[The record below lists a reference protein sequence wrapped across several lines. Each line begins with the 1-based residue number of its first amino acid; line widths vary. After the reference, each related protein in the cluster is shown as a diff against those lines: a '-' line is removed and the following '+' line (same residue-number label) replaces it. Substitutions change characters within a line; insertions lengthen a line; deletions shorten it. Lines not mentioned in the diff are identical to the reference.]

1 MKAALLT
8 SVGHIRIDERE
19 RPVVGEEEVC
29 IKVNACGLCGTDIH
43 IYEGTFPARPPLV
56 LGHEY
61 AGTVIEVGSRVAHVK
76 SGDSVAVDPNIA
88 CGVCHFCR
96 KGKIHLC
103 ERLTALGVHIDGG
116 FQEVSKA
123 PAGQVYRLP
132 ESMPLKWGAMAE
144 PVSCCLHGIDLAA
157 IEPGDTVAILG
168 AGAIGLIMLQLAKLS
183 GASKIFV
190 VEPNTRRQT
199 LAKKLGADLCWTPER
214 VAFQALDG
222 GGVDVCIECSG
233 TPGGFASAIE
243 YAKRGGT
250 VVVFGVSDQG
260 LQTSISPFEVY
271 YKELQIRGAFVNPST
286 FSRALELLA
295 AGKLCLDDILTRA
308 VPLADLQGAI
318 ALWKTRQELKILI
331 QC

>member
-1 MKAALLT
+1 M
-8 SVGHIRIDERE
+8 DERE
-19 RPVVGEEEVC
+19 RPQVGEDEVC
-29 IKVNACGLCGTDIH
+29 IKVHACGLCGTDIH
-43 IYEGTFPARPPLV
+43 IFEGTFPATPPLV

-61 AGTVIEVGSRVAHVK
+61 SGRVIEAGSSVRQVK
-76 SGDSVAVDPNIA
+76 PGDAVAVDPNIA
-88 CGVCHFCR
+88 CGLCHFCR

-103 ERLTALGVHIDGG
+103 ERLTALGVHFDGG
-116 FQEVSKA
+116 FQEFSKA
-123 PAGQVYRLP
+123 PARQVYRLP
-132 ESMPLKWGAMAE
+132 ESVPLSWGAMAE

-168 AGAIGLIMLQLAKLS
+168 AGAIGLIMLQLAKLA

-190 VEPNTRRQT
+190 VEPNTRRQA
-199 LAKKLGADLCWTPER
+199 LARKLGADLCWTPEGA
-214 VAFQALDG
+214 AFRTLDG

-233 TPGGFASAIE
+233 TPGGFASALE
-243 YAKRGGT
+243 DAKRGGT

-271 YKELQIRGAFVNPST
+271 YKELRIRGAFVNPNT

-295 AGKLCLDDILTRA
+295 TRKLCLDDILTRS
-308 VPLADLQGAI
+308 VPLTNLQDAI
-318 ALWKTRQELKILI
+318 VLWKTREELKILI